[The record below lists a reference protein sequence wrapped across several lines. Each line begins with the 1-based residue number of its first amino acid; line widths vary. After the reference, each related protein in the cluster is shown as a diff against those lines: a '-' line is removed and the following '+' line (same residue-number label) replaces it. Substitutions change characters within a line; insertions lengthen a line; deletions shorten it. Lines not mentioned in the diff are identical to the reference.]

1 MATTNNDEKDNLTS
15 VLYGV
20 RDLRLVSIFMFYN
33 IIIIIFPYIYFL
45 FQL

>member
-20 RDLRLVSIFMFYN
+20 RDLRLVSIFMFCT
-33 IIIIIFPYIYFL
+33 IIIIFSYIYFL